1 MEYFILF
8 IAGFIAYIISTISGG
23 GGAMLLLPIVG
34 FYLSPALVAPVV
46 NLGNMIGRPVR
57 LYLFWKDIN
66 WQIVKYYVPS
76 SILAAI
82 LGSYFFSKMNAEWLQ
97 LLLGLFLVS
106 TVFQYRFGKRKRSFN
121 MKIAYFIPLGFIVT
135 FISTIFGASGAILN
149 VFYLNIGLTKEKLI
163 ATKTANSFL
172 AGIALLSSYTF
183 FGVLEGELWLY
194 GGLIGLGA
202 AIGNWF
208 GKRLL
213 QKISEDTFRQLIIL
227 LMVIS
232 GCIMISNSI
241 F

>member
-1 MEYFILF
+1 
-8 IAGFIAYIISTISGG
+8 
-23 GGAMLLLPIVG
+23 MLLLPIVG